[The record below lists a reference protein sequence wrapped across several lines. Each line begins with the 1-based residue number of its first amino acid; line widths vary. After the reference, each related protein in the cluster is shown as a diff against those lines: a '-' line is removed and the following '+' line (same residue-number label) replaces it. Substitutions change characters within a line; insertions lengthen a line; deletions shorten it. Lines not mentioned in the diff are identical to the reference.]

1 MSQGV
6 LTKKYIHGIPT
17 DSRAAGSS
25 VFLKEDAITE
35 EVVAKVTKL
44 NEMAKERGQELSQMA
59 LAWALKQGKL
69 TSVLIGASR
78 SKQIVE
84 NVAALNCLDF
94 SEEEMTEI
102 EKILSCV

>member
-1 MSQGV
+1 M
-6 LTKKYIHGIPT
+6 
-17 DSRAAGSS
+17 
-25 VFLKEDAITE
+25 
-35 EVVAKVTKL
+35 TKL

>member
-1 MSQGV
+1 
-6 LTKKYIHGIPT
+6 
-17 DSRAAGSS
+17 
-25 VFLKEDAITE
+25 
-35 EVVAKVTKL
+35 
-44 NEMAKERGQELSQMA
+44 MA

>member
-1 MSQGV
+1 
-6 LTKKYIHGIPT
+6 
-17 DSRAAGSS
+17 
-25 VFLKEDAITE
+25 
-35 EVVAKVTKL
+35 
-44 NEMAKERGQELSQMA
+44 MAKERGQELSQMA

-78 SKQIVE
+78 SKQIGE

>member
-1 MSQGV
+1 
-6 LTKKYIHGIPT
+6 
-17 DSRAAGSS
+17 
-25 VFLKEDAITE
+25 
-35 EVVAKVTKL
+35 
-44 NEMAKERGQELSQMA
+44 MAKERGQELSQMA